1 MTTFRMSLSRRA
13 LLAAPA
19 LLALPAEAQVGLE
32 IGHGGA
38 LEAAL
43 PKELQGAV
51 EDRSVVE
58 GLGASHGT
66 NLTVLV

>member
-1 MTTFRMSLSRRA
+1 
-13 LLAAPA
+13 
-19 LLALPAEAQVGLE
+19 VGLE

-43 PKELQGAV
+43 PEELQGAV

-58 GLGASHGT
+58 GLRASHGKKV
-66 NLTVLV
+66 TVIV